1 MKFLRGG
8 PLLRSMR
15 ALELSAGRLSFLM
28 LQYNQKHHCPQ
39 FTDLRIGGPLS
50 SYGGHVSKK
59 TERGLAPTA
68 ALPQPRA
75 ASI

>member
-1 MKFLRGG
+1 MKFLCGG
-8 PLLRSMR
+8 PLPRSTR

-28 LQYNQKHHCPQ
+28 LQCNQKQ

-50 SYGGHVSKK
+50 SFGGRVSKK